1 MRIVNQ
7 PAACGVRLVLN
18 MYSKAVAVGMR
29 ISSAEIN
36 GLHRRGG
43 LLPEWRENGLHRVGE
58 TRMCVGEQL
67 GLQYHVCMVRG
78 AQW

>member
-1 MRIVNQ
+1 MKIVNH
-7 PAACGVRLVLN
+7 PVACGVELVFRC
-18 MYSKAVAVGMR
+18 YSKAVAVGMR
-29 ISSAEIN
+29 TVSPEIN

-67 GLQYHVCMVRG
+67 GLQYLVFMVRG
-78 AQW
+78 AR